1 MFFCKE
7 RKRTRERFVLLQK
20 NAEHSIL
27 FSIDKY
33 IYTGIYIYRFLYKYI
48 LKKERNIL
56 FLLFNL
62 IKVLG
67 FIFPWIL
74 SRPLAFVLGYLRSPC
89 II

>member
-27 FSIDKY
+27 FSIDIY

-56 FLLFNL
+56 FLTSLKCWDSF
-62 IKVLG
+62 
-67 FIFPWIL
+67 
-74 SRPLAFVLGYLRSPC
+74 SLGYFPDH
-89 II
+89 